1 MLIAQMAAPNKT
13 NPSGP
18 FSLAPCSVTEPGLIG
33 LATFQG
39 PTVGPFTLLADL
51 NFHAAKS
58 ELTLPVFPTISAARC
73 PENAKAA
80 KDCSRAAL
88 VRTSHVWGLG
98 DASTA
103 LSARLIFSRCNL
115 HFPDMGG
122 TYQQKDRLSRAVL
135 RFFCPAGQAQQ
146 RPWMLSA
153 RV

>member
-39 PTVGPFTLLADL
+39 PTVGPFTLLADP

-58 ELTLPVFPTISAARC
+58 ELTLPVFPTISTARC

-80 KDCSRAAL
+80 TVD
-88 VRTSHVWGLG
+88 
-98 DASTA
+98 A
-103 LSARLIFSRCNL
+103 LSEGLTLEDAN
-115 HFPDMGG
+115 
-122 TYQQKDRLSRAVL
+122 
-135 RFFCPAGQAQQ
+135 
-146 RPWMLSA
+146 
-153 RV
+153 